1 MQLNSLVICCFAAAY
16 CCFVVYVPNNPN
28 LYTFTVDVLSSI
40 LSCSACVTLQTFI
53 SSSASQ
59 TLLGGICIQ
68 FLVTQELSV
77 IHFVSLRLVS
87 NITPEGL
94 IKFYSEYT
102 GLAKYVTNTLT
113 IASCR
118 YASLLTLSVARL
130 VLIVS
135 PAYFQSINRK
145 LVLRLSIAFIAS
157 AALFDFLL
165 NHVRCM
171 LTHSSGYESISMLR
185 TRLVVGIAVQVS
197 NQTESNTTWIDQTP
211 RTECIEFLLP
221 PILLFLSALLE
232 AIKIVI
238 YMERVFRKAKQTTP
252 SGQPPAPAVSVIQL
266 SNMRASGQNKIKQS
280 KLKGPLGISGLRGH
294 RD

>member
-1 MQLNSLVICCFAAAY
+1 MQLKSLVICCFAAAY

-77 IHFVSLRLVS
+77 IHFVSVRLVS

-118 YASLLTLSVARL
+118 YASLLTLSVSRL
-130 VLIVS
+130 VLILS

-165 NHVRCM
+165 NQVRCM

-197 NQTESNTTWIDQTP
+197 NQTESNTTCIDQTP

-238 YMERVFRKAKQTTP
+238 YMERVFRKAKQNTP
-252 SGQPPAPAVSVIQL
+252 SGQPPAHSRECNKVVKHESI
-266 SNMRASGQNKIKQS
+266 RTKQNRTI
-280 KLKGPLGISGLRGH
+280 
-294 RD
+294 